1 MRNIF
6 LALLL
11 ANLAFAAWH
20 VWFSDSPR
28 PVRPDDSDL
37 PPITLVKELPTG
49 DADSQAA
56 NSAFNS
62 STIIGH
68 FAHDAARIGGI
79 VSRQCAE
86 QDGAILHAARH
97 RSHMVKRE

>member
-37 PPITLVKELPTG
+37 PRITLVKELPTG
-49 DADSQAA
+49 DADPQV
-56 NSAFNS
+56 
-62 STIIGH
+62 
-68 FAHDAARIGGI
+68 ARGRCGGARSDRRLERGT
-79 VSRQCAE
+79 SRDRA
-86 QDGAILHAARH
+86 
-97 RSHMVKRE
+97 